1 MQLYCKSRKR
11 DFPGGPVVK
20 NQPANV
26 GDSDLIPPLGRSYI
40 HGVTKPVATTTEPA
54 SHNYWSL
61 HVYSPC
67 STRREVTAIRGPHLL
82 QLEEAHEQ
90 QWRPSTAPKKIS
102 QRSSVLSLER
112 TLLKWDPHSSC
123 LPPAFLFLR
132 TQTCSVDP
140 ALLGRTSLR
149 LLFPLLL
156 EKGNISRPSAIITM
170 LSGALLH
177 NPLVRTECWASR
189 QLWCDQQD
197 GRSNTAQPQ
206 CCLKYPKVMGTLYLL
221 TPSGSGSLET
231 EWEQISMGGRVWNR
245 KWYFTLF
252 LSQLEKQKQ
261 TGPGN
266 ITNKWDKYSHRV
278 KEAARLWEP
287 GQSITHAAS
296 EGPWLSTMS
305 WV

>member
-1 MQLYCKSRKR
+1 MKTQHSPQKDKPKKLCTQSRENTPKV
-11 DFPGGPVVK
+11 GSTLIL
-20 NQPANV
+20 PATCIPLPE
-26 GDSDLIPPLGRSYI
+26 DTDLLSG
-40 HGVTKPVATTTEPA
+40 
-54 SHNYWSL
+54 
-61 HVYSPC
+61 PC
-67 STRREVTAIRGPHLL
+67 SSWQDFFEIT
-82 QLEEAHEQ
+82 
-90 QWRPSTAPKKIS
+90 
-102 QRSSVLSLER
+102 
-112 TLLKWDPHSSC
+112 
-123 LPPAFLFLR
+123 LPPALGERQHF
-132 TQTCSVDP
+132 Q
-140 ALLGRTSLR
+140 ALCHHHHAVRCPGY
-149 LLFPLLL
+149 
-156 EKGNISRPSAIITM
+156 IT
-170 LSGALLH
+170 L
-177 NPLVRTECWASR
+177 LVRTECWASR